1 MEVILNAHIYI
12 ALAVLVFVFFCG
24 SVRAFIY
31 GADREFENRAI
42 NYMSHPEVAGLL
54 AVFVSLLHGRWVYF
68 GEAEAAFWR
77 QEDWIA
83 SILVF
88 VINCWWFFLFARIYA
103 TRRKNPPDKAK
114 RSLAYA
120 VNVLVGLCLS
130 TEKNPIIAFVNAC
143 FDGNLWAI
151 ASVVVAYLVYSTLRD

>member
-1 MEVILNAHIYI
+1 M
-12 ALAVLVFVFFCG
+12 AVG
-24 SVRAFIY
+24 SISEKQKPPSGGKRTGF
-31 GADREFENRAI
+31 
-42 NYMSHPEVAGLL
+42 
-54 AVFVSLLHGRWVYF
+54 
-68 GEAEAAFWR
+68 
-77 QEDWIA
+77 A

-151 ASVVVAYLVYSTLRD
+151 ASVVVAWLVYSTLRD